1 MTTPR
6 TQNADV
12 SAPLDM
18 LLTQGSLGMRSRA
31 VPFRST
37 IAFGTALAKRPR
49 RVAARAGTL
58 TAELGRIAVGGS
70 KVAPSSRD
78 KRFAD
83 PAWSENPALR
93 RIVQTYLAAAACA
106 EGLAQ
111 DVPMEWQDAERVRF
125 AVSGIVEA
133 LAPSNNPLTS
143 PLAWKAAID
152 TGGLSIARGL
162 RNAVSDLATAPRIP
176 KMVDTSSFTLGE
188 NLGASEGAVVLRTP
202 VFELIQYTPKTE
214 TVRTEPLLVVPP
226 SINKYYVLDLSPDR
240 SMIRHL
246 VESGQ
251 QVFVMSWRN
260 PDARHSKWGV
270 DVYVQSILDAMAAVR
285 TITDTTS
292 THLMAACSGGILAS
306 MTSSYLEQ
314 TGRIDE
320 LASLTLLVTVLD
332 QSRGGT
338 TSAFV
343 DESVAA
349 AAVAASRRKGY
360 LDGKQLAEIFAW
372 LRPNDLVWNYVVSNW
387 LQGKQPPAFD
397 ILAWNAD
404 TTRMAARLHADFL
417 SIAMSNGLTR
427 PGGTTVLG
435 NEVDLQKVTVDS
447 YVVAGVADHLC
458 RWQNCYQSTQM
469 LGGSSRFILS
479 TNGHIAALV
488 NPPGNP
494 KSSYLA
500 QDDAV
505 KPSTSAEE
513 WQAGAEQKQG
523 SWWPDYVA
531 WLTERSGEQKGAPA
545 ELGSEVHKVLEA
557 APGSYVL
564 DA

>member
-1 MTTPR
+1 MTSNPV
-6 TQNADV
+6 ADV
-12 SAPLDM
+12 SAPLDL
-18 LLTQGSLGMRSRA
+18 LLTQASLGVRSRA
-31 VPFRST
+31 VPFRSSL
-37 IAFGTALAKRPR
+37 AFGTALAKRPR

-58 TAELGRIAVGGS
+58 SAELGRIAVGGS
-70 KVAPSSRD
+70 KIAPSSRD

-83 PAWSENPALR
+83 PAWRENPALR
-93 RIVQTYLAAAACA
+93 RLVQAYLAAAACA

-125 AVSGIVEA
+125 AVSGLVEA
-133 LAPSNNPLTS
+133 FAPSNNPLTS

-152 TGGLSIARGL
+152 TGGLSIVRGL
-162 RNAVSDLATAPRIP
+162 RNAVGDLATAPRIP
-176 KMVDTSSFTLGE
+176 KMVDVSSFTLGE
-188 NLGASEGAVVLRTP
+188 NLGASPGAVVLRTP
-202 VFELIQYTPKTE
+202 VFELIHYAPTTD
-214 TVRTEPLLVVPP
+214 TVRSEPLLIVPP
-226 SINKYYVLDLSPDR
+226 SINKYYVLDLAPGR
-240 SMIRHL
+240 SLIEHL
-246 VESGQ
+246 VGSGQ

-260 PDARHSKWGV
+260 PDARHSKWGI

-285 TITDTTS
+285 DITDTS
-292 THLMAACSGGILAS
+292 RTHLMAACSGGILAS

-314 TGRIDE
+314 SGRLDE

-332 QSRGGT
+332 QSQGGT

-372 LRPNDLVWNYVVSNW
+372 LRPGDLVWNYVVSNY

-417 SIAMSNGLTR
+417 TIAMSNGLVR
-427 PGGTTVLG
+427 PGGTSALG
-435 NEVDLQKVTVDS
+435 VEIDLQKVTVDN

-458 RWQNCYQSTQM
+458 RWQNCFESTQL
-469 LGGSSRFILS
+469 LGGASRFVLS

-488 NPPGNP
+488 NPPTNP
-494 KSSYLA
+494 KSSYLV
-500 QDDAV
+500 QDEPV
-505 KPSTSAEE
+505 KPATPAEQWQASAE
-513 WQAGAEQKQG
+513 QQQG
-523 SWWPDYVA
+523 SWWSDYVG
-531 WLTERSGEQKGAPA
+531 WLTERSGAEKPAPT
-545 ELGSEVHKVLEA
+545 ELGSVGHRVLEA